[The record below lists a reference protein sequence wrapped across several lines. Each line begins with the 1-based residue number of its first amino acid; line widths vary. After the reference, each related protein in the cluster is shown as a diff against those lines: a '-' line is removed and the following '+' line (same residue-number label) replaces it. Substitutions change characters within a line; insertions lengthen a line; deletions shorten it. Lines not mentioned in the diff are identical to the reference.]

1 MPQDKSLFF
10 YGSFFHRFLDPQLA
24 ENRRIAIDFIP
35 EGSSVLDIAC
45 GTGQLCFEL
54 REIKHCHVA
63 GIDLSQRMLDFARRT
78 NPYQDI
84 DFIYE
89 DATDLHTFDDN
100 SFDFATMLMIMHE
113 LQRPQQISVLKEA
126 LRVARR
132 GIIIDS
138 VVPLPKNAG
147 GIGYRIVEGT
157 IGHDHYPSFKAFL
170 AKGGIRGILQES
182 GLPVNIDY
190 SSVFWRKCREIV
202 VVSKQKEAMPLFN

>member
-1 MPQDKSLFF
+1 MPKDKSLFF

-24 ENRRIAIDFIP
+24 ENRQVTVDFIP

-54 REIKHCHVA
+54 REIKHCRVV
-63 GIDLSQRMLDFARRT
+63 GIDLSLRMLEFARKT
-78 NPYQDI
+78 DPFQDI
-84 DFIYE
+84 TFAHE
-89 DATDLHTFDDN
+89 DATDLHSFEDI
-100 SFDFATMLMIMHE
+100 SFDFATMLMLMHE

-138 VVPLPKNAG
+138 VVPLPKNAE
-147 GIGYRIVEGT
+147 GIGYRIVEKT
-157 IGHDHYPSFKAFL
+157 IGHEHNPNFKSYL

-182 GLPVNIDY
+182 ALPVNIDY
-190 SSVFWRKCREIV
+190 SSVFWHKCREII
-202 VVSKQKEAMPLFN
+202 VVSKK

>member
-24 ENRRIAIDFIP
+24 ENRQVIVDYIP

-45 GTGQLCFEL
+45 GTGQLCFQL
-54 REIKHCHVA
+54 RELKHCRVA
-63 GIDLSQRMLDFARRT
+63 GVDLSLRMLEFARRT
-78 NPYQDI
+78 NPFQDI
-84 DFIYE
+84 TFAHE
-89 DATDLHTFDDN
+89 DAADLHNFEDK
-100 SFDFATMLMIMHE
+100 SFDYATMLMLMHE
-113 LQRPQQISVLKEA
+113 LHRPQQISVLKEA

-138 VVPLPKNAG
+138 VVPLPKNAE
-147 GIGYRIVEGT
+147 GIGYRIVEAT
-157 IGHDHYPSFKAFL
+157 IGHDHNPNFKAYL

-190 SSVFWRKCREIV
+190 SSVFWHKCREIV
-202 VVSKQKEAMPLFN
+202 IVSKQQ

>member
-1 MPQDKSLFF
+1 MLQDKSLFF

-24 ENRRIAIDFIP
+24 ENRRMAIDFIT
-35 EGSSVLDIAC
+35 EGSSVLDLAC

-54 REIKHCHVA
+54 KENKHCNVA
-63 GIDLSQRMLDFARRT
+63 GVDLSRRMIDFARRI

-84 DFIYE
+84 EFVYE
-89 DATDLHTFDDN
+89 DATDLHTFKDN

-138 VVPLPKNAG
+138 VVPLPKNAE

-157 IGHDHYPSFKAFL
+157 IGHDHYPNFKAFL
-170 AKGGIRGILQES
+170 ANGGIRGILQES
-182 GLPVNIDY
+182 GISVNIDY
-190 SSVFWRKCREIV
+190 SSVFWKKCREIV
-202 VVSKQKEAMPLFN
+202 VVSKKK

>member
-1 MPQDKSLFF
+1 MAQDKSLFF
-10 YGSFFHRFLDPQLA
+10 YGSFFHRFLDPQLT
-24 ENRRIAIDFIP
+24 ENRKVTVDYIP

-54 REIKHCHVA
+54 KEQKHCLVV
-63 GIDLSQRMLDFARRT
+63 GLDLSLSMLEFARKT
-78 NPYQDI
+78 NPFHDI
-84 DFIYE
+84 TFVHE
-89 DATDLHTFDDN
+89 DATDLQHFEDN
-100 SFDFATMLMIMHE
+100 SFDYATMLMLMHE
-113 LQRPQQISVLKEA
+113 LQRSQQISVLKEA

-157 IGHDHYPSFKAFL
+157 IGHDHNPNFKTYL
-170 AKGGIRGILQES
+170 ANGGIRGILQES
-182 GLPVNIDY
+182 GFPVKIDY

-202 VVSKQKEAMPLFN
+202 VVSRQQ